1 MPNIAYFEIPANNVD
16 RAKHFYHALLGWKI
30 EPTKAG
36 IGPGCGCYD
45 AVP

>member
-30 EPTKAG
+30 EPTKTAMD
-36 IGPGCGCYD
+36 P
-45 AVP
+45 